1 MIGMLTL
8 EKTVTTH
15 EKIDDD
21 DGHYIVT
28 EDMPIGDRCETPSK
42 VIVSLHRLLLT
53 VRRPSQQTSG
63 PGNLRQS
70 CRSL

>member
-1 MIGMLTL
+1 MLTL

-28 EDMPIGDRCETPSK
+28 EDMPIGDRCECLFESAL
-42 VIVSLHRLLLT
+42 SLDGR
-53 VRRPSQQTSG
+53 
-63 PGNLRQS
+63 NADY
-70 CRSL
+70 